1 MLEQF
6 LDQLVLSV
14 CECVCVKRD
23 FNPKDC
29 FYVLLELE
37 NYNSLQQAWCS

>member
-14 CECVCVKRD
+14 CECVKRD

-37 NYNSLQQAWCS
+37 NYSLQQAGCS